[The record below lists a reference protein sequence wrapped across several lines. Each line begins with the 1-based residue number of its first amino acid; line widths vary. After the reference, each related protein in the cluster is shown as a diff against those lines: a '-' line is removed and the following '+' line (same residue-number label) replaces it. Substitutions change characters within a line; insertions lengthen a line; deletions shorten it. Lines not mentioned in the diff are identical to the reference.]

1 MPSLSPAQSSDPLSR
16 SAWHRRASRP
26 VLGWMLALIVLALV
40 HRWVPQAR
48 WLLVHMVTLGLLTTS
63 VMIWAQHFA
72 DALLRT
78 RADEAARRRQVMRI
92 RALTLAIIVTCLGM
106 LLAVPV
112 VTTVGAAG
120 VAATMIWF
128 AASLA
133 RQLRTALPARFS
145 RVVTG
150 YALAASMLGLGAGF
164 GAALAFSPPP
174 LWQGRLL
181 LAHQAANLLGFV
193 GTTALLTLVTLGPT
207 VLRVPMPSLLES
219 SVRRTVVGTPCA
231 TAVTIA
237 GALLGWSVLAAVGV
251 AAYTALVVVVVV
263 GLIRGART
271 ARWGSLPLFPPL
283 SMGAALAWLT
293 GTLVVTVGM
302 LVSAQ
307 VGQLGPWGPVGV
319 GGELVEVD
327 LQGLTVPFVGGFGL
341 QLLLGAMSFLMPTVM
356 GGGPRA
362 LRAGLAEL
370 SRGATLRVVLYNL
383 ALVIYLLAEGSWT
396 RVLASVTAAAVL
408 VAFVP
413 LMVRAVVASVRV
425 RRGRDAGAAP
435 ALAIGGAEAGGSTST
450 KAPSDAPVRG
460 ARDRAAHHGAA
471 DGSEGGTRVGR
482 RGVGAGAALGLA
494 GALGVLAAG
503 QALDRG
509 GANGGRSSTAG
520 SSGTGAVAPSGR
532 TVRAAISARDM
543 RFTPDHV
550 TAGRGDRVVL
560 TVSNDDPTTPH
571 DLLLASGETT
581 GRIAPGAS
589 ADLIVEV
596 ADVSVGGWCTIVG
609 HRGMGMVFS
618 LDVQGAEA
626 GSGSSEAGRGGAT
639 ETGSTVVS
647 VDLAQPPSASFVTRD
662 PVVPREPTGEI
673 TFTVREAV
681 QEVAP
686 GHSIRAMTYNGRVMG
701 PVLRGELGRGLT
713 VHLGNTGTM
722 GHSLDLHAGTVSP
735 DAVMRTIAPGESLD
749 YAITTDHAG
758 MWLYHCSTMPMSVHL
773 ASGMFGA
780 VIVPPAG
787 RAPVD
792 HEWVIVQSEGY
803 LGTDGEEVDADK
815 IAAERP
821 DVILWNGHANQY
833 VHDPLRARRGER
845 ARIWVMSAGP
855 SRSMSFHVVGGVF
868 DTVFKEGAYLL
879 RAEDATGGG
888 SQALHLGPAQ
898 GGFVELTFSESGTY
912 TAVSHAFV
920 DMERGARAL
929 IVVEE

>member
-1 MPSLSPAQSSDPLSR
+1 MPSLSPAPSPDPLSR
-16 SAWHRRASRP
+16 GAWHRRASRP
-26 VLGWMLALIVLALV
+26 VLAWMLALVVLALV

-48 WLLVHMVTLGLLTTS
+48 WLLVHMATLGLLTTS

-78 RADEAARRRQVMRI
+78 RADEAARRRQVRRI
-92 RALTLAIIVTCLGM
+92 RVLTLSILVTCAGM

-120 VAATMIWF
+120 VAGTMIWF

-133 RQLRTALPARFS
+133 RQLRTALAARFS
-145 RVVTG
+145 RVVMG
-150 YALAASMLGLGAGF
+150 YAVAASMLGIGAGF

-174 LWQGRLL
+174 RWQGRLL
-181 LAHQAANLLGFV
+181 LAHQAANLLGFI

-207 VLRVPMPSLLES
+207 VMRVRMPASLER
-219 SVRRTVVGTPCA
+219 SVRRTVVGAPCA

-237 GALLGWSVLAAVGV
+237 GALLGWPLLAAVGV
-251 AAYTALVVVVVV
+251 AAYTVLVVVVLV
-263 GLIRGART
+263 GLIRAARA

-283 SMGAALAWLT
+283 SMGAALMWLT
-293 GTLVVTVGM
+293 GTLVVTVVL
-302 LVSAQ
+302 LVRAQ
-307 VGQLGPWGPVGV
+307 VGPWGPWGAVGV
-319 GGELVEVD
+319 GGELGEAD
-327 LQGLTVPFVGGFGL
+327 LQALTVPFIGGFGL

-362 LRAGLAEL
+362 VRAGLAEL
-370 SRGATLRVVLYNL
+370 SRGGTGRVVLYNL
-383 ALVIYLLAEGSWT
+383 ALVVYLLADGSWT
-396 RVLASVTAAAVL
+396 RVLASIAAAAVL

-413 LMVRAVVASVRV
+413 LMVRAVVMSLRV
-425 RRGRDAGAAP
+425 RRGEETRGDAPRREVTPTGTVAPTRAATGDAARGGEARTARRDAP
-435 ALAIGGAEAGGSTST
+435 ADREGAGG
-450 KAPSDAPVRG
+450 
-460 ARDRAAHHGAA
+460 
-471 DGSEGGTRVGR
+471 VGR
-482 RGVGAGAALGLA
+482 RSVGAGAALGLA
-494 GALGVLAAG
+494 GALGVLAGG
-503 QALDRG
+503 QALDHR
-509 GANGGRSSTAG
+509 
-520 SSGTGAVAPSGR
+520 GTGEGRAAATGTPGTDAAAPSGR
-532 TVRAAISARDM
+532 TVRASLSAHDM
-543 RFTPDHV
+543 RFTPDRV
-550 TAGRGDRVVL
+550 TARRGDRVVL
-560 TVSNDDPTTPH
+560 TVTNDDPTMPH
-571 DLLLASGETT
+571 DLLLATGETT

-589 ADLIVEV
+589 ADLVVEV
-596 ADVSVGGWCTIVG
+596 ADGSVDGWCTIVG

-713 VHLGNTGTM
+713 VHLENAGTM

-792 HEWVIVQSEGY
+792 HEWVLVQSEGY
-803 LGTDGEEVDADK
+803 LGTGGEEVDADK
-815 IAAERP
+815 IATERP

-868 DTVFKEGAYLL
+868 DTVFAEGAYLL
-879 RAEDATGGG
+879 RAEGATGGG

-898 GGFVELTFSESGTY
+898 GGFVELTFSASGTY
-912 TAVSHAFV
+912 TAVSHAVV